1 MSGAAWPRA
10 EAQYQSL
17 QKLLAEFN
25 AHSARAPNH
34 LLRPGSRPRGGAAA
48 RRWWRY
54 AAAAVR
60 RQLPGRSFNWQ
71 QLEKARRRRRPFTNP
86 VCARMGGGGEGRH
99 APGLA
104 WLRLAPVP
112 RC

>member
-48 RRWWRY
+48 RRGWRY

-71 QLEKARRRRRPFTNP
+71 QLEKARWEGPSQTLSARAWVEAARGATRP
-86 VCARMGGGGEGRH
+86 V
-99 APGLA
+99 
-104 WLRLAPVP
+104 
-112 RC
+112 